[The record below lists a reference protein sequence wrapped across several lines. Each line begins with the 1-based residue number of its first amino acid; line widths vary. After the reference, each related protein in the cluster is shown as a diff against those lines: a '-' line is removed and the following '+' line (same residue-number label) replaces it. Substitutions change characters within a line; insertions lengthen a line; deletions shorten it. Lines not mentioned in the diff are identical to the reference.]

1 MHVFTIEELF
11 GYKNKFKI
19 MLFKQP
25 KEEFQTKQ
33 GDKDNE
39 KIKEMFNKNENSIK
53 DLKKDFLVLQSVIK
67 TDSEKHQE

>member
-39 KIKEMFNKNENSIK
+39 KIK
-53 DLKKDFLVLQSVIK
+53 
-67 TDSEKHQE
+67 

>member
-1 MHVFTIEELF
+1 
-11 GYKNKFKI
+11 

-39 KIKEMFNKNENSIK
+39 KIKEMLNKNDNSIK
-53 DLKKDFLVLQSVIK
+53 ELKKDFLVLQSVIK
-67 TDSEKHQE
+67 TDSEKNQE